1 MSINAFKNKVFNNIV
16 IMPTTYVSS
25 WNNAKFS
32 FFSWKIRVIAGGPVY
47 SNHVPRYV
55 RHCVGMIPIV
65 FEENSE
71 PKSIADTIDS
81 GVWCG
86 HVSLHFG
93 HMIADYAMR
102 IAVSAAK
109 HPDKYLLF
117 AVQEKIDI
125 DAIPNFFWEII
136 QTLGGKKENVRLIN
150 KATLVKEMI
159 VYPQAERRY
168 DGKPCKNYLHLLDSL
183 HPPVEKRYQAIYFSR
198 VNYLLGGIAGEHY
211 LEEVMKE
218 LGVLVI
224 RPEEYPLE
232 VQINF
237 CRQAEKLIFAE
248 GSAVHL
254 LQLVGTGIGDV
265 AVLTRRSLIMA
276 YGFFCR
282 SVILPRAKSLSYIN
296 SIDNVV
302 YGYPEVVNNHGLT
315 ILKAD
320 KNFFSKF
327 KKLGVNIESV
337 WDQKK
342 YENARNGDILKWVDI
357 QPFNAWGNNSFKNRI
372 KEIKQL
378 SPEIN
383 DAITDKQFIYD
394 TWIKIQKLGI
404 FDESYYL
411 SCNPDVK
418 AAGVKALTHYRKFG
432 WKEGRNPSI
441 HFDSKFY
448 IGQFSKEYDNSLD
461 PLSHYFLKGWKD
473 CLNPNPNF
481 NVRAYLDRY
490 QDVKLKNLEPL
501 QHYVE
506 YGQFLG
512 YQTSE

>member
-1 MSINAFKNKVFNNIV
+1 
-16 IMPTTYVSS
+16 
-25 WNNAKFS
+25 
-32 FFSWKIRVIAGGPVY
+32 
-47 SNHVPRYV
+47 
-55 RHCVGMIPIV
+55 
-65 FEENSE
+65 
-71 PKSIADTIDS
+71 
-81 GVWCG
+81 
-86 HVSLHFG
+86 
-93 HMIADYAMR
+93 
-102 IAVSAAK
+102 
-109 HPDKYLLF
+109 
-117 AVQEKIDI
+117 
-125 DAIPNFFWEII
+125 
-136 QTLGGKKENVRLIN
+136 
-150 KATLVKEMI
+150 
-159 VYPQAERRY
+159 
-168 DGKPCKNYLHLLDSL
+168 
-183 HPPVEKRYQAIYFSR
+183 
-198 VNYLLGGIAGEHY
+198 
-211 LEEVMKE
+211 
-218 LGVLVI
+218 
-224 RPEEYPLE
+224 
-232 VQINF
+232 
-237 CRQAEKLIFAE
+237 
-248 GSAVHL
+248 
-254 LQLVGTGIGDV
+254 
-265 AVLTRRSLIMA
+265 MA

-320 KNFFSKF
+320 KSFFSKF

-342 YENARNGDILKWVDI
+342 YEHARNGDILKWVDI
-357 QPFNAWGNNSFKNRI
+357 QPFNAWGNNSLKNRI

-394 TWIKIQKLGI
+394 TWMNIQKLGI

-448 IGQFSKEYDNSLD
+448 IGQFSKEYDSSLD

-506 YGQFLG
+506 YGQFYG
-512 YQTSE
+512 YVTSD